1 MPEGRKVG
9 VMGQRGG
16 KGLLH
21 IPGDSP
27 ISEAYEKSR
36 RFQAG
41 SGVLGHLSDSGN
53 DSYPE
58 VGAWSSSKPRFRNI
72 YLSGHGL
79 L

>member
-27 ISEAYEKSR
+27 ISEAYEKVGDSR
-36 RFQAG
+36 Q
-41 SGVLGHLSDSGN
+41 VLESWAI
-53 DSYPE
+53 YPIR
-58 VGAWSSSKPRFRNI
+58 GITPIRR
-72 YLSGHGL
+72 
-79 L
+79 